1 MNSTIENS
9 ISRIAEKA
17 RGRYQA
23 ILMDARSRTEKAAG
37 RVTQGKKPVKTFSK
51 LGLKLTATSHRTA
64 DKVLKQQTKM
74 VEHQIDAFADRLAAA
89 AEANGVR
96 DLVKTQFR
104 LIPKNAALL
113 VNDTRAALGIFVG
126 AGAEVRSLIRDTAE
140 ELRGRKP
147 AAAKATTK
155 ATAKTPAAPRKKS
168 AKKKTAKKA
177 PVAKKVVIE
186 AEVEAPKAA

>member
-74 VEHQIDAFADRLAAA
+74 VEHQIDAFAGRLAAA

-126 AGAEVRSLIRDTAE
+126 AGAEVRSLIKDTAE

-147 AAAKATTK
+147 AAAK

-177 PVAKKVVIE
+177 PVAKKAVVE